1 MILYDYCR
9 SSAAYRVRIALN
21 LKGLE
26 YQQIPVNLVSGE
38 QREAEHLS
46 RSTQGLV
53 PVLEDNGVQLTQ
65 SLAICEYLDDA
76 YAETTPL
83 LSNSPVLKARQR
95 AFAQAIACDI
105 HPINNLRVLQ
115 YLTGEIGVS
124 DEGKMQWYH
133 HWIHKTFAALEAT
146 LVARDEQT
154 LFCFGNQPSLA
165 DICLVPQM
173 FNANRFNL
181 DLSAYPTL
189 VTINERCVVL
199 DAFAKAHP
207 NLQPGA

>member
-53 PVLEDNGVQLTQ
+53 PVLEDKGVQLMQ

-76 YAETTPL
+76 YSKTTPL
-83 LSNSPVLKARQR
+83 LSSDPVLKARQR

-115 YLTGEIGVS
+115 YLTGDMGVS

-133 HWIHKTFAALEAT
+133 HWIHKTFTALEAT
-146 LVARDEQT
+146 
-154 LFCFGNQPSLA
+154 
-165 DICLVPQM
+165 
-173 FNANRFNL
+173 
-181 DLSAYPTL
+181 
-189 VTINERCVVL
+189 
-199 DAFAKAHP
+199 
-207 NLQPGA
+207 